1 MKVLLLRV
9 LRTLMRRSEQ
19 PKRAK
24 VFSYLLSCKR
34 QYFPISLQSKYNAL
48 FIFFSFPSNDRAVR
62 SVSSALHI
70 VI

>member
-24 VFSYLLSCKR
+24 VF
-34 QYFPISLQSKYNAL
+34 F
-48 FIFFSFPSNDRAVR
+48 
-62 SVSSALHI
+62 VSSFMQTPVFSDFSSI
-70 VI
+70 EI